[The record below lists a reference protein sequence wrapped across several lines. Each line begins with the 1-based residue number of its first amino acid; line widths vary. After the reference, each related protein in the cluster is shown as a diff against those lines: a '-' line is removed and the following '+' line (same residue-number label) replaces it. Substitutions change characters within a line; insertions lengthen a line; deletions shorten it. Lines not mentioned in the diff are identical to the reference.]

1 MLRNDVIVAFKIS
14 LIFLIIAG
22 VVFPLALTG
31 VAQVSIKQ
39 SADGSLIERNGTVI
53 GSSLVGQNFS
63 NPKYFQSRLGNIGPS
78 GVSNWGPYNPDLIQN
93 VSDSVKEQRLL
104 NNYTGAIPID
114 LVTRSG
120 SGQDPNIAKTSAL
133 FQIPRISNLTGI
145 SQGELK
151 SLVDRYTEERFIG
164 IFGEPRVNVLQLN
177 LALDNLIKS
186 KGM

>member
-1 MLRNDVIVAFKIS
+1 MLRSDVIVALKIS
-14 LIFLIIAG
+14 IIFLIICG
-22 VVFPLALTG
+22 IVFPLLLTG
-31 VAQVSIKQ
+31 IAQVSIKE
-39 SADGSLIERNGTVI
+39 SADGSIVKRNGTVI

-93 VSDSVKEQRLL
+93 VSDSVKKQQLL

-145 SQGELK
+145 PQEELK
-151 SLVDRYTEERFIG
+151 SLVDKYTEERFVG

-177 LALDNLIKS
+177 LALDSLIKS
-186 KGM
+186 KGT